1 MEFSSFAGINLTG
14 GEGGGWNEI
23 LRWDQNYAEPCSRI
37 YRVYN

>member
-14 GEGGGWNEI
+14 GEGGWNEI